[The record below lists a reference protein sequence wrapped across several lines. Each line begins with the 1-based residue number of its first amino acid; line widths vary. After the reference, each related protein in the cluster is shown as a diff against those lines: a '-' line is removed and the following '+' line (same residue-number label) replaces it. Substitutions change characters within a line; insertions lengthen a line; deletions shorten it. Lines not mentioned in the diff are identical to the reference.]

1 MTEHTQTPWRV
12 KMYDQ
17 GEIGVRQ
24 DCGLGFAI
32 CNLVQQDMDAGQP
45 ETTANAER
53 IITCVNRCEGLT
65 NKELAKYNLAAVAE
79 LVEIAKSYKAVCN
92 AKLRDLTIG
101 HAIMPGEGSHLNTQA
116 QMAKWQAELR
126 RVTKALKNIEASQ

>member
-65 NKELAKYNLAAVAE
+65 NKELAKHNLAAVPE
-79 LVEIAKSYKAVCN
+79 LIGAV
-92 AKLRDLTIG
+92 KDLMIG
-101 HAIMPGEGSHLNTQA
+101 IDDFDADGHSEKTWCSCGS
-116 QMAKWQAELR
+116 
-126 RVTKALKNIEASQ
+126 I